1 MISYPVYKIIHLVGM
16 ILLFSVLGGIAL
28 HAMNG
33 GTKRDN
39 VGRVLVASLHGLA
52 LLIILVG
59 GFGMLA
65 RLGIVQGG
73 LPGWVY
79 AKLGIWIL
87 LPFIGM
93 IPYRRP
99 AAAKWV
105 LVSLPIFGGLAAW
118 IAIYKPF

>member
-1 MISYPVYKIIHLVGM
+1 MIPYTAYKVVHLFGM
-16 ILLFSVLGGIAL
+16 FMLFSVLGGIAL

-39 VGRVLVASLHGLA
+39 VGRKLVAVLHGVS
-52 LLIILVG
+52 LLVILIG

-73 LPGWVY
+73 LPGWVI
-79 AKLGIWIL
+79 AKLAIWFA
-87 LPFIGM
+87 LPFLGM
-93 IPYRRP
+93 VPYRRP
-99 AAAKWV
+99 ATAKWV
-105 LVSLPIFGGLAAW
+105 LVALPVVGGLAAW